1 MNLLGISTTIKNGED
16 SRKNHAVFKVD
27 SQQIIQAI
35 RSVVEPI
42 PTGTFTDSNQSLR
55 IGHELVAKVMSVSVE
70 LWSSTTL
77 KLKL

>member
-16 SRKNHAVFKVD
+16 SKKNHVVFKVD

-42 PTGTFTDSNQSLR
+42 PTGNFIDSNQSLGL
-55 IGHELVAKVMSVSVE
+55 GHEIVAKVMSVSVE